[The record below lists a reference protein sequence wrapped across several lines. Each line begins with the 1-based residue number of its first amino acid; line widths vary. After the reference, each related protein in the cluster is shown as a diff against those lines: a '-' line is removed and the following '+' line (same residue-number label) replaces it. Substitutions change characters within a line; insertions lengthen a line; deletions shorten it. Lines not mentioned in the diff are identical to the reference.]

1 MGWPADVPASAHLFV
16 GSGEGPPPD
25 GLADAIDV
33 AGEDGH
39 HLARVLRL
47 RVGES
52 VTVADGSGA
61 WRPYRVGGIG
71 GGPAGSVVRLDAT
84 AGPDREPAPAWRLAV
99 AFALTKG
106 DKPELVVQKLTELG
120 ADRILP
126 VLAERSVA
134 RPDVGR
140 AKTARERWCRIAR
153 EAARQCRR
161 ATLPVVGELGPL
173 LELAGHPGLV
183 VADRG
188 GADAD
193 RLGAAARRRGPGGG
207 RAGGRP
213 YGRRTGRP
221 GPLGPDRARPPHPA
235 GRDRRPRRRHGP
247 RDRPAA
253 PGRLIGRAPGRAGPG
268 GSTVDPL
275 GGPGAGSSG
284 SPFPFSTL
292 LRHRL
297 GRGTDGDRS
306 TGASALTTGSK
317 FGRNPPTTHQSA
329 RNVVK
334 CREESTFACSRGS
347 LKGIRTGAGRRK
359 LEGSGGHLD
368 AACGGPTPV
377 HPAAK
382 GPVAARG

>member
-16 GSGEGPPPD
+16 VSGEGPPPD

-47 RVGES
+47 RVGEA

-71 GGPAGSVVRLDAT
+71 GGSAGAVVRLDAT
-84 AGPDREPAPAWRLAV
+84 AGPDREPAPTWRLAV

-173 LELAGHPGLV
+173 LELAGHPALV
-183 VADRG
+183 VAERG
-188 GADAD
+188 GVGAA
-193 RLGAAARRRGPGGG
+193 RLGPPPGGEILVVVGPEGGLTVAEQDGLAPWARIGLGPHILRAETAALAAA
-207 RAGGRP
+207 
-213 YGRRTGRP
+213 
-221 GPLGPDRARPPHPA
+221 
-235 GRDRRPRRRHGP
+235 
-247 RDRPAA
+247 
-253 PGRLIGRAPGRAGPG
+253 
-268 GSTVDPL
+268 TVL
-275 GGPGAGSSG
+275 
-284 SPFPFSTL
+284 
-292 LRHRL
+292 
-297 GRGTDGDRS
+297 
-306 TGASALTTGSK
+306 
-317 FGRNPPTTHQSA
+317 
-329 RNVVK
+329 
-334 CREESTFACSRGS
+334 
-347 LKGIRTGAGRRK
+347 GAGRRRTV
-359 LEGSGGHLD
+359 D
-368 AACGGPTPV
+368 
-377 HPAAK
+377 
-382 GPVAARG
+382 